1 MKKYS
6 SCSKIQNFEL
16 NPMHILG
23 FVLGQLV
30 TGPTTTRALKY
41 LICISYYPWLC
52 DQLITPGIV
61 KVLLDWSGG
70 FLKLF

>member
-30 TGPTTTRALKY
+30 TGPTTSRVLKY
-41 LICISYYPWLC
+41 LIIISFHPWLC
-52 DQLITPGIV
+52 HQLTTPRIV
-61 KVLLDWSGG
+61 KGLLD
-70 FLKLF
+70 